1 MDTPENI
8 ETLQY
13 MVDMQQK
20 TNVMP
25 TEEQMAGM
33 GDWDRLSLAALA

>member
-1 MDTPENI
+1 
-8 ETLQY
+8 

-33 GDWDRLSLAALA
+33 GDWDLFESGRLA